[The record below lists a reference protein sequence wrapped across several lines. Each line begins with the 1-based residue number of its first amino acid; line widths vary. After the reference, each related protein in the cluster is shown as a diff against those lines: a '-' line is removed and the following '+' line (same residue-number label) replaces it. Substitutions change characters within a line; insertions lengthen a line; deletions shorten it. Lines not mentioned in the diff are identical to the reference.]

1 MLSIYCLASGG
12 IEGES
17 CFMKKKAL
25 LCIAAF
31 VFVVFAV
38 VLLCHRLYMPRNVA
52 YGIVHRGANE
62 YVLPEDTLDSLLA
75 HLRMTFA
82 LKDSPSCGFD
92 ESYMITLWNA
102 EHQLVSKLLIAL
114 DGGCG
119 IFQIGD
125 THYYLE
131 GKDDAREIIA
141 KFLSSL
147 DSNSAAAEK

>member
-1 MLSIYCLASGG
+1 
-12 IEGES
+12 
-17 CFMKKKAL
+17 MKKKVL

-102 EHQLVSKLLIAL
+102 EHQQNH
-114 DGGCG
+114 GG
-119 IFQIGD
+119 
-125 THYYLE
+125 TE
-131 GKDDAREIIA
+131 AGK
-141 KFLSSL
+141 
-147 DSNSAAAEK
+147 

>member
-1 MLSIYCLASGG
+1 
-12 IEGES
+12 
-17 CFMKKKAL
+17 MKNRAV

-31 VFVVFAV
+31 VFVVFVV

-52 YGIVHRGANE
+52 YGVE
-62 YVLPEDTLDSLLA
+62 YVLPEDTLDSLLS

-92 ESYMITLWNA
+92 ESYMVTLWDA

-114 DGGCG
+114 DGCG

-131 GKDDAREIIA
+131 GKDDAREIIE
-141 KFLSSL
+141 KFFKSCR
-147 DSNSAAAEK
+147 

>member
-1 MLSIYCLASGG
+1 
-12 IEGES
+12 
-17 CFMKKKAL
+17 MKKKVL

-131 GKDDAREIIA
+131 GKDDARERIEDCLRA
-141 KFLSSL
+141 PGAGRLKS
-147 DSNSAAAEK
+147 

>member
-1 MLSIYCLASGG
+1 
-12 IEGES
+12 
-17 CFMKKKAL
+17 MKKKVL

-31 VFVVFAV
+31 VFIVFAV

-52 YGIVHRGANE
+52 YGIVHKGANE
-62 YVLPEDTLDSLLA
+62 YVLPEDTLDTLLA

-119 IFQIGD
+119 IFQMATRTII
-125 THYYLE
+125 LK
-131 GKDDAREIIA
+131 GKMMLA
-141 KFLSSL
+141 K
-147 DSNSAAAEK
+147 

>member
-1 MLSIYCLASGG
+1 
-12 IEGES
+12 
-17 CFMKKKAL
+17 MKNRAV

-31 VFVVFAV
+31 VFVVFVV

-52 YGIVHRGANE
+52 YGVVHRGANE
-62 YVLPEDTLDSLLA
+62 YVLPEDTLDSLLS

-92 ESYMITLWNA
+92 ESYMVTLWDA

-114 DGGCG
+114 DECG

-131 GKDDAREIIA
+131 GKDDAREIIEEFF
-141 KFLSSL
+141 KSCR
-147 DSNSAAAEK
+147 

>member
-1 MLSIYCLASGG
+1 
-12 IEGES
+12 
-17 CFMKKKAL
+17 MKKKVL

-114 DGGCG
+114 DGCG

-147 DSNSAAAEK
+147 ESNSAAAEK

>member
-1 MLSIYCLASGG
+1 
-12 IEGES
+12 
-17 CFMKKKAL
+17 MKKKAL

-52 YGIVHRGANE
+52 YGIVHRANK

-131 GKDDAREIIA
+131 GKDDAREIIE
-141 KFLSSL
+141 KFFKSCR
-147 DSNSAAAEK
+147 

>member
-1 MLSIYCLASGG
+1 
-12 IEGES
+12 
-17 CFMKKKAL
+17 MKKKVL

-38 VLLCHRLYMPRNVA
+38 NLLCHRLYMPRNVA

-141 KFLSSL
+141 NFLSSL

>member
-1 MLSIYCLASGG
+1 
-12 IEGES
+12 
-17 CFMKKKAL
+17 MKKKAL

-52 YGIVHRGANE
+52 YGVVHRGANE
-62 YVLPEDTLDSLLA
+62 YVLPEDTLDSLLS

-92 ESYMITLWNA
+92 ESYMVTLWDA
-102 EHQLVSKLLIAL
+102 EHQHVSKLLIAL
-114 DGGCG
+114 DGCG

-131 GKDDAREIIA
+131 GKDDAREIIE
-141 KFLSSL
+141 KFFKSCR
-147 DSNSAAAEK
+147 

>member
-1 MLSIYCLASGG
+1 
-12 IEGES
+12 
-17 CFMKKKAL
+17 MKKKAL
-25 LCIAAF
+25 LCIVAF
-31 VFVVFAV
+31 VLVVFAV

-52 YGIVHRGANE
+52 YGVVHRGANE
-62 YVLPEDTLDSLLA
+62 YVLPEDTLDSLLS

-102 EHQLVSKLLIAL
+102 EHQLVSKLLLAL

-119 IFQIGD
+119 TFHIGD

-131 GKDDAREIIA
+131 GKDNAREIIA
-141 KFLSSL
+141 NFLRSL

>member
-1 MLSIYCLASGG
+1 
-12 IEGES
+12 
-17 CFMKKKAL
+17 MKKKAL
-25 LCIAAF
+25 LCIVAF

-38 VLLCHRLYMPRNVA
+38 VLLWHRLYMPRNVA
-52 YGIVHRGANE
+52 YGVVHRGANE
-62 YVLPEDTLDSLLA
+62 YVLPEDTLDSLLS

-92 ESYMITLWNA
+92 ESYMVTLWNA

-119 IFQIGD
+119 TFQIGD

-141 KFLSSL
+141 NFLRSL

>member
-1 MLSIYCLASGG
+1 
-12 IEGES
+12 
-17 CFMKKKAL
+17 MKKKAL
-25 LCIAAF
+25 HCIAAF

-92 ESYMITLWNA
+92 ESYMITLWDA

-114 DGGCG
+114 DDCA

-141 KFLSSL
+141 NFLSSL